1 MAEFLPNFSN
11 LDQFNQEALRAIALA
26 TKNSNGIPS
35 DRKEDWDFYTTFKSF
50 RQVTDT
56 QSETIR
62 KLIGRIVHHNGIKCS
77 IPRNDSSNNGD
88 ILEMLSDFNDQLLER
103 ISSNLDE
110 AVGLKTEIDP
120 VLVEI
125 TDTRKTDNSMDI
137 FTITSPL
144 NPILLVFF
152 WFFLNLLKPT
162 NKIFKYVCY

>member
-1 MAEFLPNFSN
+1 MAEFLPNFTN

-77 IPRNDSSNNGD
+77 IPRNDSSSNSD

-103 ISSNLDE
+103 ISTNLDE
-110 AVGLKTEIDP
+110 AAGLKKETDP

-125 TDTRKTDNSMDI
+125 TDSRKSDHSMAI
-137 FTITSPL
+137 L
-144 NPILLVFF
+144 PIRSHH
-152 WFFLNLLKPT
+152 
-162 NKIFKYVCY
+162 IY